1 MRSAMQFIYPD
12 FRKEIGWFLVLSI
25 FFHLAILGMLYTTTF
40 KEEIKKPQLLLPPPT
55 SFARIITP
63 EELSQQSNRAA
74 EQQSSQNRAAE
85 RSSSFRQTIA
95 PSPRRPV
102 ALSSDFRPPTSDL
115 PSPTSPAPA
124 SPEKV
129 IQLPGPII
137 SRNSVKE
144 DSPRLLDRDVIA
156 STVTSATHMQQEPVK
171 TKPPEITFD
180 TREFKYQG
188 YMARLKEKIESIWQY
203 PRSAAERGIYG
214 DLYIRFSIKK
224 DGSLGRVD
232 LVRTSGYRDLD
243 EAAFKALR
251 DASPFW
257 PLPKEWDM
265 EEFIIEG
272 HFIYTLYGYYIR

>member
-40 KEEIKKPQLLLPPPT
+40 KEEIKKPPF
-55 SFARIITP
+55 FARIITP
-63 EELSQQSNRAA
+63 EELSRYRIQNT
-74 EQQSSQNRAAE
+74 QNRSQISE
-85 RSSSFRQTIA
+85 VRKQMSDVRNQKSESVEKSS
-95 PSPRRPV
+95 
-102 ALSSDFRPPTSDL
+102 LKSDFRPPTSDL
-115 PSPTSPAPA
+115 RSPTSPAPA

-144 DSPRLLDRDVIA
+144 DSPRLLDSDVIA
-156 STVTSATHMQQEPVK
+156 SMQQEPVK

-257 PLPKEWDM
+257 PLPKEWDT

>member
-40 KEEIKKPQLLLPPPT
+40 KEEIKKPPF
-55 SFARIITP
+55 FARIITP
-63 EELSQQSNRAA
+63 EELSRYRIQKSEVISHKSEVRSQKLESKENFSSN
-74 EQQSSQNRAAE
+74 
-85 RSSSFRQTIA
+85 
-95 PSPRRPV
+95 
-102 ALSSDFRPPTSDL
+102 FRPQTSDLRSDL

>member
-12 FRKEIGWFLVLSI
+12 FRKDIGWFLVLSI

-40 KEEIKKPQLLLPPPT
+40 KEETKKPPF
-55 SFARIITP
+55 FARIITP
-63 EELSQQSNRAA
+63 EELSGYRIQDIQTRSK
-74 EQQSSQNRAAE
+74 SSEEVKRLSGEKRN
-85 RSSSFRQTIA
+85 T
-95 PSPRRPV
+95 PSPLHP
-102 ALSSDFRPPTSDL
+102 LTNSPKNFSPEPSTSGFQPL
-115 PSPTSPAPA
+115 TSNSPSPTSVAPT
-124 SPEKV
+124 SPEEL

-144 DSPRLLDRDVIA
+144 ESPRLFDSDVIA
-156 STVTSATHMQQEPVK
+156 QSMRQEPVK

-214 DLYIRFSIKK
+214 DLFIRFSIKK

-243 EAAFKALR
+243 EAALKALR